1 MAHMKKLLLVLFMV
15 AGTVHAADPRATVVD
30 KEITELAR
38 LLQSRLPA
46 LAMDGLCEAERESK
60 GWDFSI
66 RVKSD
71 QGGSDEVQVIVRDA
85 GGARSELR
93 VQAVRVENSLLT
105 SKRMVIA
112 GLTGEWTD
120 RILKLVDEAK

>member
-1 MAHMKKLLLVLFMV
+1 MKKLLFVLFL
-15 AGTVHAADPRATVVD
+15 AAATVQAADPRATVVD
-30 KEITELAR
+30 QEVTELAR
-38 LLQSRLPA
+38 LLQSKLPA
-46 LAMDGLCEAERESK
+46 LAMDGLCEAERESR

-71 QGGSDEVQVIVRDA
+71 EGGSDEVQVIVRDA
-85 GGARSELR
+85 GGSRSELR

-120 RILKLVDEAK
+120 RILELVGEAK